1 VTGARTCAG
10 AAAIFVLSVLP
21 TPLVERVGTQEA
33 AARVYGLE
41 DVDRLPRM
49 TEVRQPPLSRRA
61 RETGLDGTV
70 IVEGVV
76 ATNGRVAPSS
86 VRVVKTLHPL
96 LDEAAVRA
104 LLASWFSPAF
114 RAGRP
119 VPVTMEIPYTFRL
132 AGRAPVD
139 QHPPTGSHAPVGLY
153 ATFDVV
159 YTTAGSDSTARPAFV
174 QLWRRSR
181 PDEDHRDLDTFSPA
195 DTLIAEV
202 ALPGAPPGTPATG
215 RWLYTERD
223 SEKPIVESELRTE
236 REGDE
241 AIFKAWMPEPWPEG
255 AYAFETSVDG
265 HPGPRVRFRVT
276 R

>member
-1 VTGARTCAG
+1 VPGARTFTG

-33 AARVYGLE
+33 AARIYRLE
-41 DVDRLPRM
+41 EVDRLPRM
-49 TEVRQPPLSRRA
+49 TEVREPPLSREARA
-61 RETGLDGTV
+61 TGLDGTV

-76 ATNGRVAPSS
+76 APNGRVAPSS
-86 VRVVKTLHPL
+86 VRVVKPLHPL

-104 LLASWFSPAF
+104 LLASWFSPAL
-114 RAGRP
+114 RDGGP
-119 VPVTMEIPYTFRL
+119 VAVAMEIPYTYRL
-132 AGRAPVD
+132 AGRAPAD
-139 QHPPTGSHAPVGLY
+139 QHPPGATHVPVGIY

-159 YTTAGSDSTARPAFV
+159 YTAGGSDSTTGVAFV
-174 QLWRRSR
+174 QLWRRSG